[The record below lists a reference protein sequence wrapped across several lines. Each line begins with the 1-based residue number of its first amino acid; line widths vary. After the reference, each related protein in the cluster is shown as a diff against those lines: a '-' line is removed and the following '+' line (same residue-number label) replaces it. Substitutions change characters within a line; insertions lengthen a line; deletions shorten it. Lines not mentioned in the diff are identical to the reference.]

1 MTATELPSLA
11 PELFR
16 QQFVAIAPLIL
27 SEWSGLDAEQ
37 LSQTNGDLEQV
48 VDLVATHT
56 ERTRTL
62 IRRQLRELYQLAVI
76 DAAEPPTANAPAADP
91 LTGAVPRLSKLVTET
106 LADADVKATIARL
119 EERTEKLLDQFKQE
133 VMPEL
138 NDKVQKN
145 VGGSLLTALGIG
157 FVLGLLLGG
166 GRGR

>member
-11 PELFR
+11 PEPFR
-16 QQFVAIAPLIL
+16 QQFAAIAPLIL

-48 VDLVATHT
+48 VDLVAAHT

-62 IRRQLRELYQLAVI
+62 IRRQLRELYQLAI
-76 DAAEPPTANAPAADP
+76 ADATDRAPQPTLADS
-91 LTGAVPRLSKLVTET
+91 LTGSVPRISQLVTDT
-106 LADADVKATIARL
+106 LADADVQATIARL
-119 EERTEKLLDQFKQE
+119 EERTEKLLAQFKRE

-138 NDKVQKN
+138 TDKVQKN

-157 FVLGLLLGG
+157 FVLGVLLGG